1 MDVKPHQEAGVKW
14 CLDIEDTGHQIGD
27 SVIHGG
33 IIADEMGLGKT
44 IQMLGV
50 CVCNIRRRTLI
61 VLPRALLEQW
71 RSVFATT
78 ANHNAL
84 IYHGHH
90 QKKYNVDN
98 LGKAPFVIT
107 TYGMISN
114 PNSILHEVTWNRII
128 FDEAH
133 HLRNPK
139 TSIFQGAL
147 RLRSPIKWL
156 LTGTPIQNK
165 KRDFYSLC
173 RVIGFPKDYYKNNEN
188 IIQFMLRRTKADVQ
202 VRLPTVT
209 METISVKWNNK
220 QEEKQSKDIHS
231 QLEFSRMSPRA
242 VDIPNEFPIVLM
254 TRARQMCVYP
264 PLIKSGNGAS
274 KLTEV
279 SNHILERK
287 NNGKRKLVFC
297 HFRGEIDAL
306 KTKLQDQM
314 KVSTFDG
321 RTPMKERKH
330 ITNETCDILLMQIQ
344 TGCEGLNLQQFSEVY
359 FVSTHWNPAVEDQA
373 IARCHRIGQM
383 KPVSIFRFR
392 MIGFAKEEKSQTLDT
407 YAMGIQEQK
416 RDIAS
421 ELY

>member
-1 MDVKPHQEAGVKW
+1 
-14 CLDIEDTGHQIGD
+14 
-27 SVIHGG
+27 
-33 IIADEMGLGKT
+33 
-44 IQMLGV
+44 
-50 CVCNIRRRTLI
+50 
-61 VLPRALLEQW
+61 
-71 RSVFATT
+71 
-78 ANHNAL
+78 
-84 IYHGHH
+84 
-90 QKKYNVDN
+90 
-98 LGKAPFVIT
+98 
-107 TYGMISN
+107 
-114 PNSILHEVTWNRII
+114 
-128 FDEAH
+128 
-133 HLRNPK
+133 
-139 TSIFQGAL
+139 
-147 RLRSPIKWL
+147 
-156 LTGTPIQNK
+156 
-165 KRDFYSLC
+165 
-173 RVIGFPKDYYKNNEN
+173 
-188 IIQFMLRRTKADVQ
+188 
-202 VRLPTVT
+202 
-209 METISVKWNNK
+209 
-220 QEEKQSKDIHS
+220 
-231 QLEFSRMSPRA
+231 
-242 VDIPNEFPIVLM
+242 M

-392 MIGFAKEEKSQTLDT
+392 MIGFAKEEKSQTV
-407 YAMGIQEQK
+407 G
-416 RDIAS
+416 RS
-421 ELY
+421 